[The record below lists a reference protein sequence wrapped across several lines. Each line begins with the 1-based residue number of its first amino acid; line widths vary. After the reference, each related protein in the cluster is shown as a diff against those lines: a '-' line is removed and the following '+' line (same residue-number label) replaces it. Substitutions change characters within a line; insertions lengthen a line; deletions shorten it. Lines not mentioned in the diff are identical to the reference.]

1 MTRTTYGLC
10 VCVCKFLNNVKC
22 IPNGSYIFLV
32 SVVVGSYDLILM
44 HHRCTTDARRYARG
58 PIHLPHQTVQGW
70 MPPMSLID
78 RVRKSTTKQV
88 ATPSLACVDAG
99 LVPFDMTRDL
109 IQVNPVVVYL
119 GADVRAVHQALVS
132 LHVFVMAATSTRN
145 TRNTSGVPASSSTS
159 AEETDDDP
167 HACLHTDVRI
177 DTHEAI
183 SVCVCCGMVR
193 RYGLNIEPEYDI
205 GKQQQVVRDGG
216 DSHRERAD
224 LRHNMEHWNQ
234 FVHLSEDKLTQVVER
249 TWEWACHSSTRHSPE
264 VTIAAGLLHGLLKD
278 QLVAIGHKARE
289 LQGFDKHYAKPQTVM
304 VTDPVPQAQFA
315 CLVCARRWHD
325 RKSSRTCC
333 RRLS

>member
-1 MTRTTYGLC
+1 M
-10 VCVCKFLNNVKC
+10 
-22 IPNGSYIFLV
+22 
-32 SVVVGSYDLILM
+32 VVGSYDLILM
-44 HHRCTTDARRYARG
+44 HHRCTAVPSGVHAAPSISPTKRYK
-58 PIHLPHQTVQGW
+58 GW

-78 RVRKSTTKQV
+78 RVRKSATKQV

-132 LHVFVMAATSTRN
+132 LHVFAMTSNPRTPRN
-145 TRNTSGVPASSSTS
+145 TGVPTSSSTS

-193 RYGLNIEPEYDI
+193 RHGLNIEPEYDI

-289 LQGFDKHYAKPQTVM
+289 LQGFDKHYAKSQTVM